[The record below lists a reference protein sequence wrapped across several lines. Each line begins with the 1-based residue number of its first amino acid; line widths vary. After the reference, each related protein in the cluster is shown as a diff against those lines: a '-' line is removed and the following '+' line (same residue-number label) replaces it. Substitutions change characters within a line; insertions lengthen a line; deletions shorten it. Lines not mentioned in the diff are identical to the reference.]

1 MLYELTRFLPGE
13 SRKNRCPTLPSFP
26 LPSHIQE
33 AMIMKSL
40 DDKLARIRAGEYRP
54 NDFIIADAKDA
65 DMAFGMMAPGLVRDQ
80 HGNFGGEFA
89 PRSDYLQA
97 MRNMTRSGFVDI
109 MLMSASSAE
118 ILGNEGCFSAST
130 VTPAVRYNDTTDIW
144 HPRGGRY
151 GTEPARPFR
160 TARLHRVRRFADL
173 GLYSITFSNHLERDL
188 AMLEAY
194 AAFREEAA
202 ELGMRHFLEV
212 FNPAFDVGVP
222 AQDLGLYIA
231 DAIVRALAGVVSSEH
246 PLFLKIAYN
255 GRYALSRLASYAPQN
270 MIVGILGGS
279 RGTTRDAF
287 ELISRAEQAGARV
300 ALFGR
305 KINLAQHP
313 LELVRLLRA
322 VVSHEVT
329 AQEAVQLYHHALHQA
344 GIRPMLGL
352 EDDLAITDP
361 VLLAED

>member
-1 MLYELTRFLPGE
+1 
-13 SRKNRCPTLPSFP
+13 
-26 LPSHIQE
+26 
-33 AMIMKSL
+33 MKSL

-329 AQEAVQLYHHALHQA
+329 AQEAVKLYHHALHQA

>member
-1 MLYELTRFLPGE
+1 M
-13 SRKNRCPTLPSFP
+13 
-26 LPSHIQE
+26 
-33 AMIMKSL
+33 
-40 DDKLARIRAGEYRP
+40 
-54 NDFIIADAKDA
+54 
-65 DMAFGMMAPGLVRDQ
+65 
-80 HGNFGGEFA
+80 
-89 PRSDYLQA
+89 
-97 MRNMTRSGFVDI
+97 
-109 MLMSASSAE
+109 
-118 ILGNEGCFSAST
+118 
-130 VTPAVRYNDTTDIW
+130 
-144 HPRGGRY
+144 
-151 GTEPARPFR
+151 
-160 TARLHRVRRFADL
+160 RRFADL

-329 AQEAVQLYHHALHQA
+329 AQEAVKLYHHALHQA

-361 VLLAED
+361 VLLADD